1 MDIPVRFRDCSCPG
15 TPHDGVDGHDDG
27 DIAYLRPYLDFV
39 SGAEATAA
47 FQEAAKTA
55 TYDADGDLEISAF
68 NQHVGPVYLRRGV
81 TSWNVVDENG
91 PVPLTALAELRYEHA
106 YVIAEQA
113 DNLYGEQV
121 VAPFV
126 LQAKASSRTGPITAG
141 SPRRATPSRRTR
153 KPSARS

>member
-39 SGAEATAA
+39 SGAKATAA

-55 TYDADGDLEISAF
+55 TYDADGDLEMLRF
-68 NQHVGPVYLRRGV
+68 NELVGPAYLAGV
-81 TSWNVVDENG
+81 VSWNVLDEQG
-91 PVPLTALAELRYEHA
+91 PAPLTGLSSLRYEEA
-106 YVIAEQA
+106 YIIVEKA
-113 DNLYGEQV
+113 DTLYGEQV

-126 LQAKASSRTGPITAG
+126 LRAQASSRTGPTTAG
-141 SPRRATPSRRTR
+141 SRPPRKRSPRTT
-153 KPSARS
+153 KP